1 MLGFESTVWSY
12 NTTKMCNIKFKNCW
26 NSHFLKGISGTGS
39 GTGPAFVRSSFIVI
53 YLMYVLFIAI
63 IFFVWEV
70 WIVCQNITLKLCFI
84 LMLFFPRAFIDIS
97 ISCYA
102 DESFIK
108 LIFSR
113 LKVKFD
119 AQVKMLHLQW
129 EFILQLVKQSHT
141 NVSYEDRKSVV

>member
-26 NSHFLKGISGTGS
+26 NSHFLKGISGTFLGTGS
-39 GTGPAFVRSSFIVI
+39 GTGPAFVRSSFIVM
-53 YLMYVLFIAI
+53 YLMYLLFIAI
-63 IFFVWEV
+63 IFSVWEV

-84 LMLFFPRAFIDIS
+84 LMLFFLRAFIDIS
-97 ISCYA
+97 ISCYG

-141 NVSYEDRKSVV
+141 NVSYEH